1 MEKTTENRKGV
12 SSMNQ
17 RHQIVIYDDEIKLIK
32 RAIQKEIED
41 LKKLKDVTT
50 NDNIKYQLF
59 EEIKNLWSFCNR
71 IEKF

>member
-1 MEKTTENRKGV
+1 MEKTTEIRKGV

-32 RAIQKEIED
+32 RAVQKEIDD
-41 LKKLKDVTT
+41 LKKTKDVTT

-59 EEIKNLWSFCNR
+59 EEIKNLWSFGSR
-71 IEKF
+71 LDKF